1 MICRTC
7 CSQNPFPQKFIV
19 ESDVEFDLTSA
30 LFSRNTFFK
39 SIGIHAFFKNTQP
52 FSRIIF
58 LCKKIIVFVVRYFL
72 AEASLVQDTCRV
84 FKIHN

>member
-39 SIGIHAFFKNTQP
+39 SIVIHTQP